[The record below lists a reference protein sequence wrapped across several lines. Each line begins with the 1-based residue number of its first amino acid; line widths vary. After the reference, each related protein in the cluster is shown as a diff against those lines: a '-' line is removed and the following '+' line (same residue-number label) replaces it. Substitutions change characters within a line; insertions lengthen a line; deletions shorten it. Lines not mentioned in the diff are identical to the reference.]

1 MQESINDT
9 KKENN
14 FSTRVEQSGNN
25 YLVAYLI
32 LVLSLLLFLATVS
45 GITNGLSK
53 KVDSIL
59 LSNLGY
65 TNKWSKSFGSRW
77 FIFVNDD
84 ISALAGPVLL
94 PIFTL
99 LISGYVY
106 LKRRFKVI
114 RKFLFVVIGGA
125 ILMMIT
131 KVFFATDLSNQ
142 SVDIIYNTIS
152 PFPSGHAMLGTI
164 VYISLAVVI
173 SRTQRRPGVKKFLI
187 ASSIFLALLIGISRF
202 ITGGHT
208 LTEVLAGWSL
218 GMIWLTVYW
227 LLEQFKRKKG
237 WL

>member
-32 LVLSLLLFLATVS
+32 LVLGLLLFLATVS

-65 TNKWSKSFGSRW
+65 TNKWSKSFGPRW

-99 LISGYVY
+99 LISG
-106 LKRRFKVI
+106 FKVI
-114 RKFLFVVIGGA
+114 RKFLFVAISGA

-218 GMIWLTVYW
+218 GMIWLTVCW